1 VNPFL
6 FIVGCPRSG
15 TTLLRRVLDAHP
27 DIAITRETHWIT
39 DLLRGD
45 DAVSPNEPVT
55 HELLSRLRGE
65 KRFTRLGVDQARLE
79 GLLSRTQP
87 VYYAEFVR
95 TVLDLYGE
103 AQGKRLVGD
112 KVPGYVRDI
121 SVLHALW
128 PAARFVHLIRDG
140 RDVCTSVLNW
150 DRENRAVTRM
160 PGWDDDPVSTTALWW
175 EQLVRIGRDAGSAL
189 PSELYYELRYEALV
203 ARPEA
208 ECRALCAFLGVP
220 YDGRMLRF
228 HESRTRADPG
238 LSAKKAWLPITAG
251 LRSWRS
257 DMTAGDLERFEAVA
271 GALLDELDYPRA
283 ATA

>member
-55 HELLSRLRGE
+55 RELLSRLRGV

-95 TVLDLYGE
+95 TVFDLYGE

-220 YDGRMLRF
+220 YNGPMLRF
-228 HESRTRADPG
+228 HEGRTRADPG

-271 GALLDELDYPRA
+271 GAILDELDYPRA